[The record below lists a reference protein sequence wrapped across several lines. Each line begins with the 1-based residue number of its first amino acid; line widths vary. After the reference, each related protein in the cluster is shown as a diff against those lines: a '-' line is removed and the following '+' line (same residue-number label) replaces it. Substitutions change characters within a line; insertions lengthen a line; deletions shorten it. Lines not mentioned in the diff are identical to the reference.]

1 MGQSH
6 GYELVATDTI
16 DRHRDDD
23 QGPEPASTAVSN
35 LLPKRDELLTILDTA
50 ILLFKLQVYF

>member
-1 MGQSH
+1 MGQSD

-35 LLPKRDELLTILDTA
+35 LLPKRDELLTILNTA
-50 ILLFKLQVYF
+50 ILLFKL